1 MEGGISQERT
11 TNAKRRNTNYR
22 IGEEGANE
30 EVENDV
36 MDLISQVHLKLSVQ
50 LESRVRDAEAATH
63 CTLFQLRGSAIVTE
77 MHSAGRAYDE
87 LVNTQP
93 SVERGSPHIWFVHRN
108 AEGKRVGF
116 EDHAMT
122 PSQDQEKAEAVRVLQ
137 ATVEGQQP
145 PGSKRKRRVLGTSES
160 HTRRWRMCWPRRE
173 TDLTNGGCTR
183 GSQSRTF

>member
-1 MEGGISQERT
+1 
-11 TNAKRRNTNYR
+11 
-22 IGEEGANE
+22 
-30 EVENDV
+30 
-36 MDLISQVHLKLSVQ
+36 MDLISKVHLKLSVQ
-50 LESRVRDAEAATH
+50 LESRVRDVEAATH

-77 MHSAGRAYDE
+77 MHGAGRAYDE

-108 AEGKRVGF
+108 AEWKRDGI

-145 PGSKRKRRVLGTSES
+145 PGSNRAGTSQCSKCLEK
-160 HTRRWRMCWPRRE
+160 HT
-173 TDLTNGGCTR
+173 
-183 GSQSRTF
+183 SRKSSSP

>member
-1 MEGGISQERT
+1 MEKDGPMEGGISQEQRT

-22 IGEEGANE
+22 IGEEGANGE
-30 EVENDV
+30 MENDV
-36 MDLISQVHLKLSVQ
+36 MDLISKVHLKLSVQ
-50 LESRVRDAEAATH
+50 LESRVRDVEAATH

-87 LVNTQP
+87 LVNPQQ

-108 AEGKRVGF
+108 AE
-116 EDHAMT
+116 
-122 PSQDQEKAEAVRVLQ
+122 
-137 ATVEGQQP
+137 ATVEGQKP

-160 HTRRWRMCWPRRE
+160 HTCRWRMYWPRRE

-183 GSQSRTF
+183 RNQSGTF